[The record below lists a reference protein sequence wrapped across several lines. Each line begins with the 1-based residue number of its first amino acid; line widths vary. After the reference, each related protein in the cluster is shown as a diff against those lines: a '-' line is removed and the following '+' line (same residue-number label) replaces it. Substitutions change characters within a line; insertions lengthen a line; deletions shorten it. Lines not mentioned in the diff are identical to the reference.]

1 LNLHIYRKRIVI
13 IINAWLLLMSRFT
26 LLSWF
31 LFFFLHFYTTTRVN
45 VYTFHILSSLFG
57 LTKIYIRTDHI
68 SNIICRK
75 LLMTVMTF
83 DLDDIM
89 HYFCR
94 IFRRISNVR
103 VYVDVEDLVI
113 IDGTNYLK
121 QLWPL
126 IWMISFTIINYV
138 IIELNLSFFIYRE
151 PNWKIIAISG
161 EEKFGL
167 RFSNYFCLIQNNWI
181 MFWLIKTV

>member
-1 LNLHIYRKRIVI
+1 LNIHIYRKRIVI

-94 IFRRISNVR
+94 IFLFNRILLFNIFQVSWRPRYNYWYCPDIELLFNVR
-103 VYVDVEDLVI
+103 VI
-113 IDGTNYLK
+113 SIDITRTLK
-121 QLWPL
+121 HYSKW
-126 IWMISFTIINYV
+126 
-138 IIELNLSFFIYRE
+138 
-151 PNWKIIAISG
+151 G
-161 EEKFGL
+161 
-167 RFSNYFCLIQNNWI
+167 
-181 MFWLIKTV
+181 